1 MTSTTSSSHSVPER
15 SRRGRGLLHTS
26 VTAAACAAA
35 ATVLL
40 GTGTAAAAQPAP
52 NVVGMSEHSARAALE
67 AQGVPYGVV
76 NRAGTASGDCHVTEQ
91 RDRGYRTEID
101 MRYNHDKDEFE
112 RVETQVW
119 RGVGL
124 AVVCI

>member
-1 MTSTTSSSHSVPER
+1 M
-15 SRRGRGLLHTS
+15 LHTS
-26 VTAAACAAA
+26 VTAAVCAAA
-35 ATVLL
+35 ASVLL
-40 GTGTAAAAQPAP
+40 GAGTAVLLGAGTAAAAQPAP

>member
-1 MTSTTSSSHSVPER
+1 M
-15 SRRGRGLLHTS
+15 LHTS
-26 VTAAACAAA
+26 VTAAVCAAA
-35 ATVLL
+35 ASVLL
-40 GTGTAAAAQPAP
+40 GAGTAAAAQPAP

>member
-1 MTSTTSSSHSVPER
+1 MLR
-15 SRRGRGLLHTS
+15 TS
-26 VTAAACAAA
+26 VTAAVCAAA
-35 ATVLL
+35 ASVLL

>member
-1 MTSTTSSSHSVPER
+1 MLR
-15 SRRGRGLLHTS
+15 TS
-26 VTAAACAAA
+26 VTAAVCAAA
-35 ATVLL
+35 ASVLL
-40 GTGTAAAAQPAP
+40 GAGTAVLLGAGTAAAAQPAP

-101 MRYNHDKDEFE
+101 MR
-112 RVETQVW
+112 
-119 RGVGL
+119 
-124 AVVCI
+124 